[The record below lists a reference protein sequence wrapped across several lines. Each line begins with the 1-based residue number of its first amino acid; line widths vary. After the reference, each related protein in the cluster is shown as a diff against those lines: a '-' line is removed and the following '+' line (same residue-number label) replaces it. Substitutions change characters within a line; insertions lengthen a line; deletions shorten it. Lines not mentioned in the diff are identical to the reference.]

1 MKKVISLIS
10 SLALVISLSSC
21 AIKETPII
29 NGVEYKCNDQF
40 YADTVDQ
47 LLTYIDDGDKDG
59 VKSLLCNGLKN
70 SDGIDADIQALIDGF
85 EGDIIRTTE
94 YEKDTVSASSSG
106 KNYTSAFLSRSFYII
121 TDKQKYGVYIAVCPI
136 DEKHDDGEDLVGVY
150 KITINNLDYETG
162 DIECTT
168 ANNNEIWC
176 YEPASGKS
184 KLFKVSRITSVE
196 VVETGW
202 QFEESH
208 EEGYTDVFHISSDQ
222 RLPVTL
228 RLGMTAANLL
238 IEEFPLAEKYMERED
253 DAHWLFHT
261 EVCKYEGIGRFVLGL
276 FEDIEII
283 NSPDFV
289 LYLKEKVQNISEK
302 IQD

>member
-29 NGVEYKCNDQF
+29 NGVEYKYNDQF

-136 DEKHDDGEDLVGVY
+136 DEKHDDGEDWSAF
-150 KITINNLDYETG
+150 ITY
-162 DIECTT
+162 
-168 ANNNEIWC
+168 
-176 YEPASGKS
+176 P
-184 KLFKVSRITSVE
+184 
-196 VVETGW
+196 
-202 QFEESH
+202 
-208 EEGYTDVFHISSDQ
+208 
-222 RLPVTL
+222 
-228 RLGMTAANLL
+228 
-238 IEEFPLAEKYMERED
+238 
-253 DAHWLFHT
+253 
-261 EVCKYEGIGRFVLGL
+261 
-276 FEDIEII
+276 
-283 NSPDFV
+283 
-289 LYLKEKVQNISEK
+289 
-302 IQD
+302 

>member
-29 NGVEYKCNDQF
+29 NGVEYKYNDQF

-70 SDGIDADIQALIDGF
+70 SDGIDSDIQALIDGF

-121 TDKQKYGVYIAVCPI
+121 TDKQKYG
-136 DEKHDDGEDLVGVY
+136 EDLVGVY
-150 KITINNLDYETG
+150 NISINTLDYESS
-162 DIECTT
+162 DIECNT
-168 ANNNEIWC
+168 ANTIEIADHNC
-176 YEPASGKS
+176 CVASGYGDS
-184 KLFKVSRITSVE
+184 SSYLVAQ
-196 VVETGW
+196 TG
-202 QFEESH
+202 
-208 EEGYTDVFHISSDQ
+208 
-222 RLPVTL
+222 
-228 RLGMTAANLL
+228 N
-238 IEEFPLAEKYMERED
+238 
-253 DAHWLFHT
+253 
-261 EVCKYEGIGRFVLGL
+261 KYEVI
-276 FEDIEII
+276 DIYRII
-283 NSPDFV
+283 NPQSIVKYDDITAWNSRDF
-289 LYLKEKVQNISEK
+289 LSFKEKFGAPYAESLDNDKEHVLADVYMYEISDSNKYAIVAVGRDDGSINALSVKDIDSRWSEDNK
-302 IQD
+302 YEYILENE

>member
-29 NGVEYKCNDQF
+29 NGVEYKYNDQF

-106 KNYTSAFLSRSFYII
+106 KIIPVLFFPDHFILSRISKNMGYI
-121 TDKQKYGVYIAVCPI
+121 
-136 DEKHDDGEDLVGVY
+136 
-150 KITINNLDYETG
+150 
-162 DIECTT
+162 
-168 ANNNEIWC
+168 
-176 YEPASGKS
+176 
-184 KLFKVSRITSVE
+184 
-196 VVETGW
+196 
-202 QFEESH
+202 
-208 EEGYTDVFHISSDQ
+208 
-222 RLPVTL
+222 
-228 RLGMTAANLL
+228 
-238 IEEFPLAEKYMERED
+238 
-253 DAHWLFHT
+253 
-261 EVCKYEGIGRFVLGL
+261 
-276 FEDIEII
+276 
-283 NSPDFV
+283 
-289 LYLKEKVQNISEK
+289 
-302 IQD
+302 

>member
-29 NGVEYKCNDQF
+29 NGVEYKYNDQF

-106 KNYTSAFLSRSFYII
+106 KNYISAFLSRSFYII
-121 TDKQKYGVYIAVCPI
+121 TDKQKYGVYIAVCPSM
-136 DEKHDDGEDLVGVY
+136 KSMMMG
-150 KITINNLDYETG
+150 KIWS
-162 DIECTT
+162 
-168 ANNNEIWC
+168 A
-176 YEPASGKS
+176 
-184 KLFKVSRITSVE
+184 FIT
-196 VVETGW
+196 
-202 QFEESH
+202 
-208 EEGYTDVFHISSDQ
+208 Y
-222 RLPVTL
+222 P
-228 RLGMTAANLL
+228 
-238 IEEFPLAEKYMERED
+238 
-253 DAHWLFHT
+253 
-261 EVCKYEGIGRFVLGL
+261 
-276 FEDIEII
+276 
-283 NSPDFV
+283 
-289 LYLKEKVQNISEK
+289 
-302 IQD
+302 

>member
-21 AIKETPII
+21 AIKEKPII
-29 NGVEYKCNDQF
+29 NGVEYKYNDQF

-150 KITINNLDYETG
+150 NISINTLDYESG
-162 DIECTT
+162 DIECNT
-168 ANNNEIWC
+168 ANTIEIADHNCCVVSC
-176 YEPASGKS
+176 YGDSSSYIVAQ
-184 KLFKVSRITSVE
+184 
-196 VVETGW
+196 TG
-202 QFEESH
+202 
-208 EEGYTDVFHISSDQ
+208 
-222 RLPVTL
+222 
-228 RLGMTAANLL
+228 N
-238 IEEFPLAEKYMERED
+238 
-253 DAHWLFHT
+253 
-261 EVCKYEGIGRFVLGL
+261 KYEVIDIYRIINPQSIVKYNDIITLLSGL
-276 FEDIEII
+276 FLRIFKEVI
-283 NSPDFV
+283 N
-289 LYLKEKVQNISEK
+289 I
-302 IQD
+302 